1 MGPCGYSFS
10 FTSSLIVTSKGEIKA
25 TLSCSIH
32 TATFTKLPPIMFI
45 ISHGPDQEWF
55 NTEEEAVDAA
65 FDWSV
70 EENGDTILVSRVYQG
85 KTFPHMEVFA

>member
-1 MGPCGYSFS
+1 M
-10 FTSSLIVTSKGEIKA
+10 VTIRAEVKA
-25 TLSCSIH
+25 CPYRSPL
-32 TATFTKLPPIMFI
+32 ATTIPQSPMFI

-70 EENGDTILVSRVYQG
+70 EENGDTILVSRVFQG

>member
-1 MGPCGYSFS
+1 MTNYTNPTQS
-10 FTSSLIVTSKGEIKA
+10 T
-25 TLSCSIH
+25 
-32 TATFTKLPPIMFI
+32 IMFI

-70 EENGDTILVSRVYQG
+70 EENGDTILVSRVFQG

>member
-1 MGPCGYSFS
+1 M
-10 FTSSLIVTSKGEIKA
+10 T
-25 TLSCSIH
+25 
-32 TATFTKLPPIMFI
+32 FI

>member
-1 MGPCGYSFS
+1 
-10 FTSSLIVTSKGEIKA
+10 
-25 TLSCSIH
+25 
-32 TATFTKLPPIMFI
+32 MFI

-70 EENGDTILVSRVYQG
+70 EENGDIILVSRVFQG